1 MCHTSQCV
9 IQQGPQPTYIT
20 PKDQSILTTAPK
32 ALLVDDKF
40 VDFCCSHLVLLFPSA
55 VPRLG
60 ERSHLASLSLKHK
73 EARMSDF
80 SLRLLF
86 DFRPVSIYRYC
97 SDERV
102 APALGCNHCLDYK
115 EGWRKNKNKQKK
127 QNKQKQ
133 TNNNNK
139 NRICELRGIRVRVHA
154 NLQGKLVQNWAL
166 TTSSLSKL
174 TPKY

>member
-1 MCHTSQCV
+1 MLSGATALLAIISYLLLHSVKLPVASIVTQVSV
-9 IQQGPQPTYIT
+9 SFSRHWIQQGPQPTYIT

-73 EARMSDF
+73 KARMSDF

-102 APALGCNHCLDYK
+102 APALGCKHSLDYK
-115 EGWRKNKNKQKK
+115 ED
-127 QNKQKQ
+127 
-133 TNNNNK
+133 
-139 NRICELRGIRVRVHA
+139 
-154 NLQGKLVQNWAL
+154 
-166 TTSSLSKL
+166 
-174 TPKY
+174 